1 MSKVTSLDDVTC
13 KAGRSIAE
21 KVTTPP
27 VTNPRAPGFGCPWV
41 GEGLWPCS
49 LLSLRQN
56 VSELSGHGIRSH
68 NNRLQLLWVADGF
81 SGIQKGGVARSL
93 NRFKEYAKTLSFVN
107 TAVWKC

>member
-1 MSKVTSLDDVTC
+1 MEENQPVQRKPPHILTLSQGHPDSGALVLGLDY
-13 KAGRSIAE
+13 AA
-21 KVTTPP
+21 
-27 VTNPRAPGFGCPWV
+27 
-41 GEGLWPCS
+41 CS

-68 NNRLQLLWVADGF
+68 NNRLQLLWGPDGF
-81 SGIQKGGVARSL
+81 SAWQKGEVARSL